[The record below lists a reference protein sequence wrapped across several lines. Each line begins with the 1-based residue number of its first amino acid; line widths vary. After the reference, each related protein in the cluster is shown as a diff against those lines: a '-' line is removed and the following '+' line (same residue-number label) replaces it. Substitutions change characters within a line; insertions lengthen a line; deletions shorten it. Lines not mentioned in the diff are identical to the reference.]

1 MQAINF
7 KALVLEGK
15 RKISLKDVTFKEK
28 LKSNQVI
35 VKINFSGICG
45 KQIEEYT
52 HQKGVDKFIPHLLGH
67 EGSGKIVK
75 LGPNVKNFKIGDHVV
90 IHWMKNLHLIDSK
103 PPTFNYRNSNKKI
116 NAGWV
121 TTFSEYSVISSNR
134 ITKIEKNVDMKLAAL
149 MGLLFKHWHWHSF

>member
-15 RKISLKDVTFKEK
+15 EKISLKDVTFKEK

-52 HQKGVDKFIPHLLGH
+52 HQKELI
-67 EGSGKIVK
+67 
-75 LGPNVKNFKIGDHVV
+75 
-90 IHWMKNLHLIDSK
+90 NLYLI
-103 PPTFNYRNSNKKI
+103 Y
-116 NAGWV
+116 
-121 TTFSEYSVISSNR
+121 
-134 ITKIEKNVDMKLAAL
+134 
-149 MGLLFKHWHWHSF
+149 